1 MNNMSNIRNGNS
13 ALSPAAANNPV
24 TAQVDTEVR
33 AIEARQ
39 ASAPPAAPSPPSPPA
54 SPPVDTSQ
62 QSDVPP
68 WYTAMRLAQQDGV
81 VDVAEM
87 MDLITATL
95 DPAKL
100 LEGLMKGDGAF
111 LENLAKAPAMMD
123 RVKETL
129 RQVNLAK
136 EAFTGVLDSVGE
148 RRKKLAEGLG
158 RV

>member
-33 AIEARQ
+33 AIEARPP
-39 ASAPPAAPSPPSPPA
+39 SAPPAAASPPA

-95 DPAKL
+95 DPDKL
-100 LEGLMKGDGAF
+100 VEGLMSGNSAF
-111 LENLAKAPAMMD
+111 LENMAKAPGMME

-136 EAFTGVLDSVGE
+136 DAYTGVLDSVGE